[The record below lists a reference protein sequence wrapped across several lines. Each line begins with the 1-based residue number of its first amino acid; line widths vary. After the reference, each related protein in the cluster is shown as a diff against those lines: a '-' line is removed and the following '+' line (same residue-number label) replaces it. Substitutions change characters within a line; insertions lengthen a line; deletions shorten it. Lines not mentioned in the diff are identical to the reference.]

1 MDNKENMD
9 NKDNIT
15 EEESLEIIDVDKV
28 AESADENADVEVSD
42 IKENKFKKF
51 ISEHKKETAVGIAG
65 ALILLVVGIVLAI
78 NSSKGKSEETTLK
91 TAEVTTVEPTT
102 MEQTTQEPTT
112 EVNHDNDT
120 ISKLT
125 GDWIPKKL
133 GKQRPIAIMINN
145 IGDAIPQAGIS
156 KASIIHECPVEGGM
170 TRLMALFEDTKDIKR
185 IGSIRSCRFYYC
197 FISNEYD
204 AIYTHF
210 GQSKYA
216 KDYLNSDAID
226 NISGLSAVGNV
237 TFYRADDKFSP
248 HDVYTDHDRLES
260 AIKTLGYERKY
271 KKGYKGKYT
280 FAEVDGEQVEIKGE
294 SAYKVSLGFPINAPW
309 FEYDEG
315 TGLYKRFQ
323 YGAKHIDE
331 NNKEQLQFKNII
343 CQYVDYGLYPDGKS
357 LDMTVTGTG
366 EGYYITNGKCE
377 EITWKKD
384 ELTDITKYYDKSGKE
399 ITLNVGKTYVAY
411 LGKQMAVTITDK
423 KTYDKANQKK
433 AKKKNKNK

>member
-1 MDNKENMD
+1 MDNKEN
-9 NKDNIT
+9 IT
-15 EEESLEIIDVDKV
+15 NNENVEEK
-28 AESADENADVEVSD
+28 EVNNS
-42 IKENKFKKF
+42 KNENKFKKF
-51 ISEHKKETAVGIAG
+51 ISEHKKQTIACVIGVVLLAIVG
-65 ALILLVVGIVLAI
+65 VVLAI
-78 NSSKGKSEETTLK
+78 NGMNGKSDKETELTTK
-91 TAEVTTVEPTT
+91 EVTTAQPTT
-102 MEQTTQEPTT
+102 VEQTTEETTT
-112 EVNHDNDT
+112 EVNHDNDA

-125 GDWIPKKL
+125 GEWIPKKIAS
-133 GKQRPIAIMINN
+133 KRPIAIMINN

-170 TRLMALFEDTKDIKR
+170 TRLMALFEDTKNIKR

-237 TFYRADDKFSP
+237 TFYRADDKYSP
-248 HDVYTDHDRLES
+248 HDVYTDHDKLEA

-271 KKGYKGKYT
+271 DKDYPGKYT
-280 FAEVDGEQVEIKGE
+280 FADPDGELVEIKGQ

-309 FEYDEG
+309 FEYDEN

-323 YGAKHIDE
+323 YGVAHIDE

-343 CQYVDYGLYPDGKS
+343 CQYVDYGLYDDGKS
-357 LDMTVTGTG
+357 LDMTVTGEG
-366 EGYYITNGKCE
+366 EGYYITNGKCQK
-377 EITWKKD
+377 ITWKKD
-384 ELTDITKYYDKSGKE
+384 KLNDITKYYNPKGKE
-399 ITLNVGKTYVAY
+399 IKLNVGKTYVAY
-411 LGKQMAVTITDK
+411 LGKQMSVSVTDK
-423 KTYDKANQKK
+423 ETFEKENKK
-433 AKKKNKNK
+433 AKKEKNTESSK